1 MQFSAAI
8 VTLALATG
16 VFAGVADVN
25 SPATIYQGTCSTI
38 TQKCNF
44 KRNGKNAK
52 TTCSSGHQVRH
63 HFLHTQRGCEIKDL
77 TETIIVHH

>member
-1 MQFSAAI
+1 MQFSATI
-8 VTLALATG
+8 ITLALATG

-52 TTCSSGHQVRH
+52 TTCSSGHQ
-63 HFLHTQRGCEIKDL
+63 C
-77 TETIIVHH
+77 TISGKHCSYSDQSRITVCS

>member
-8 VTLALATG
+8 ITLALATG

-25 SPATIYQGTCSTI
+25 SPATIYQG
-38 TQKCNF
+38 CNF

-63 HFLHTQRGCEIKDL
+63 HFLHTQRGW
-77 TETIIVHH
+77 